1 MNNNEKNELT
11 RILGNE
17 ALRRGIDIKVKR
29 HGLKNGGLI
38 ITHEGNNLKQLMDTL
53 ISEGLKIGEKI
64 VERGEEGALNKQHD
78 VSIRVN
84 NPLVTDQEILEWVEK
99 VKKRHQ
105 GNKMDDQKKWALPG
119 KREGNRC
126 TNPRRSI

>member
-1 MNNNEKNELT
+1 M
-11 RILGNE
+11 
-17 ALRRGIDIKVKR
+17 
-29 HGLKNGGLI
+29 
-38 ITHEGNNLKQLMDTL
+38 KQLMDTL

-99 VKKRHQ
+99 SKKGTKATKWTIKRSGPSQ
-105 GNKMDDQKKWALPG
+105 ENGREIVARIPGGALKIFKKSGNEDQYRRRTTYDNG
-119 KREGNRC
+119 EREKE
-126 TNPRRSI
+126 